1 MSKNTQAPLQA
12 GTDLSYT
19 ITAGGTAQV
28 LVAANANRKRLII
41 QNISA
46 GNLGVNQI
54 GGTAAIGTAGTQTL
68 AAGASMEVLTNR
80 TISIIG
86 ATTAQAFTAIEF

>member
-12 GTDLSYT
+12 GTDISGT
-19 ITAGGTAQV
+19 ITAGGTAQA
-28 LVAANANRKRLII
+28 LAAANATRKRLTI

-68 AAGASMEVLTNR
+68 AAGATMEVLTNR
-80 TISIIG
+80 AISIIG